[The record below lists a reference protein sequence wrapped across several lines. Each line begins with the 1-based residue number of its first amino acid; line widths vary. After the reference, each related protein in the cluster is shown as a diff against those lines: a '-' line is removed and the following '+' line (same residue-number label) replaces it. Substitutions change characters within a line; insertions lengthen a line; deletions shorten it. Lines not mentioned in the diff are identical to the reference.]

1 MLVMPRPNK
10 GVRSKKKIYYAS
22 SYYQKKK
29 ETYGMK
35 VFCECGCIVR
45 RMGLIQHR
53 KSGIHRLRLELI
65 EGIDETTESESESE
79 SESENSENE

>member
-10 GVRSKKKIYYAS
+10 GVSSKKKIDYAS
-22 SYYQKKK
+22 SYYQKK

-65 EGIDETTESESESE
+65 EGIDETTESESET
-79 SESENSENE
+79 ESENSENE